1 MNSTRIALW
10 ALAAGSFAASG
21 WLLLRIV
28 ERENYL
34 REQESRADAELNAC
48 RLLTASLM
56 EKHAARQSA
65 EKIRPATTASGG
77 TAPTASSATERTREV
92 RQALLH
98 MPEYVALVRGK
109 SRRQAMRDYGEWLSQ
124 LKVTP
129 ERLAAIKDALTERVA
144 TIQDALDA
152 GVDAGYRFSSREF
165 GALYQRFDREANG
178 RFKDALTTDE
188 YVSYQQYESAKPWVT
203 KDLLELQDY
212 LAERDVTPL
221 SPQQRKSVI
230 EAYTASR
237 RWESEGA
244 RLPAAAEWRMRNDRL
259 VSIAGAALQPSQQE
273 VLAGYVNFLNGRSVV
288 LGRVLSPSAPD
299 ASLIT
304 VGRARY

>member
-1 MNSTRIALW
+1 
-10 ALAAGSFAASG
+10 
-21 WLLLRIV
+21 
-28 ERENYL
+28 
-34 REQESRADAELNAC
+34 
-48 RLLTASLM
+48 
-56 EKHAARQSA
+56 
-65 EKIRPATTASGG
+65 
-77 TAPTASSATERTREV
+77 
-92 RQALLH
+92 
-98 MPEYVALVRGK
+98 
-109 SRRQAMRDYGEWLSQ
+109 MRDCGEWLSQ